1 MKLKTPIT
9 EVNTVALIFIVTIIV
24 GFFASWIWAI
34 HLLYKN
40 WQDLPGVVQIIGI
53 LGVFQLIPLGH
64 ILTIILVMVYRK
76 KQ

>member
-9 EVNTVALIFIVTIIV
+9 EVNSIALIFIVTIIV

-40 WQDLPGVVQIIGI
+40 WQDLPDFVKIIGV
-53 LGVFQLIPLGH
+53 LGVLQLIPLGH
-64 ILTIILVMVYRK
+64 IITIILVMVYRK
-76 KQ
+76 Q